1 MREVVKKSFSDTEG
15 GRVNKHYKQLKS
27 RKKRNKPSLTRS
39 LSESAMEERERE
51 RLKRTKERL
60 RAKSGSLVTPYNTPF
75 LLGSQDTD
83 HQDPDPESFYCQ
95 NERKLEDFLGA
106 EFRKEYDLQLYNRLE
121 NMSKERLM
129 SEYFSQERKIEQ
141 LEQRISESERRERE
155 AANYSQQ
162 SEAEQFDMINVF
174 QLIQRLANEFNILK
188 AENDK
193 LLGENSAL
201 SHKLYSIPA

>member
-1 MREVVKKSFSDTEG
+1 MREMVKKSFSDTEG

-27 RKKRNKPSLTRS
+27 RKKTNKQTLRRS
-39 LSESAMEERERE
+39 LSENAREERERE
-51 RLKRTKERL
+51 RLKRTNERL
-60 RAKSGSLVTPYNTPF
+60 RAKSGSLETLYNTPY
-75 LLGSQDTD
+75 LLLDTKD
-83 HQDPDPESFYCQ
+83 TRQESPDPESFYSQ
-95 NERKLEDFLGA
+95 NESKLEDFLGA
-106 EFRKEYDLQLYNRLE
+106 EFRKEYDLQLYERLE
-121 NMSKERLM
+121 KMSKEMLM

-141 LEQRISESERRERE
+141 LEQRISDSQRRERE
-155 AANYSQQ
+155 RESQQ

-188 AENDK
+188 AENEK